1 MKMDSLSIPVD
12 ENAKG
17 LIFDCDGTLA
27 DTMGF
32 HMDAWQKAFSKFGK
46 TCPDAFLEPLK
57 GLKERN
63 IIELFNEKF
72 NDNIDCL
79 EFLEEK
85 HLHFRS
91 NLKDVKP
98 IQPIVDIVKTYYEK
112 LPMAV
117 VSGGTR
123 INVLMTLEAVGL
135 DDYFEVILTADDHVK
150 PKPFPDILIEA
161 AWQLKLHPAD
171 CQVFEDGDLGLKA
184 ARDAG
189 MVATDIRLYL

>member
-1 MKMDSLSIPVD
+1 MEKYPIPVD

-32 HMDAWQKAFSKFGK
+32 HMEAWHETFTKFGK
-46 TCPDAFLEPLK
+46 TCPEAFLIPLK
-57 GLKERN
+57 GMKEKH
-63 IIELFNEKF
+63 IIELFNEKYE
-72 NDNIDCL
+72 DNVDCQK
-79 EFLEEK
+79 FLEEK
-85 HLHFRS
+85 HDRFRS
-91 NLKDVKP
+91 KLKEVKP
-98 IQPIVDIVKTYYEK
+98 IEHVVDIVKRFYEK

-123 INVLMTLEAVGL
+123 INVLLTLEAIGL
-135 DDYFEVILTADDHVK
+135 DGLFDAILTADDHVK

-161 AWQLKLHPAD
+161 AWQLKLHPSD
-171 CQVFEDGDLGLKA
+171 CQVFEDGELGLKA

-189 MVATDIRLYL
+189 MIATDIRPYL